1 MQNRPISQ
9 SRRGLSQEAAE
20 SLAISALSFLA
31 ADPDRLGRFLSLSG
45 LTPETL
51 RAAAAEP
58 GFLGAVLDYLCSDE
72 SLLLAFAANSDHEA
86 EAVIEAHALLAPP
99 LRES

>member
-1 MQNRPISQ
+1 MN
-9 SRRGLSQEAAE
+9 QEAAE
-20 SLAISALSFLA
+20 SLAIGALSFLA

-58 GFLGAVLDYLCSDE
+58 GFLGAVLDHLCSDE
-72 SLLLAFAANSDHEA
+72 SLLLAFSANGDHDA
-86 EAVIEAHALLAPP
+86 EAVMEAHARLAPP
-99 LRES
+99 PQES